1 MLTTWQFI
9 GMTTKAK
16 LQSTIENAISKADA
30 SYFFEDYTKQAKAVI
45 AALDVAGFV
54 VVAKNAPDDVWAQVA
69 NEMRTGRVKPEEHVK
84 DVFTVALR
92 LTALK

>member
-1 MLTTWQFI
+1 
-9 GMTTKAK
+9 MTTKAK

-30 SYFFEDYTKQAKAVI
+30 SYFFEDYTKQARAVI
-45 AALDVAGFV
+45 AALEAAGFAV
-54 VVAKNAPDDVWAQVA
+54 ISKNIPEEVWSQVA

-84 DVFTVALR
+84 DVFNVALR